1 MYSVKNMLTV
11 EEEIAQ
17 IDCIFKQ
24 LLLLVH
30 QEYYSLLDEEE
41 NPTDEEWFEEVEERV
56 FTFKL
61 QVLKRLRNAEM
72 ERANTSTISYKIF
85 ETNFSF
91 HVNHEIA
98 NHIIKVLIANHGNSL
113 IPILRDSFASTN
125 KSFILEEGLS
135 TRLSFYEV

>member
-1 MYSVKNMLTV
+1 MYSSKNMLTV

-24 LLLLVH
+24 LLLVH
-30 QEYYSLLDEEE
+30 QEYYSL
-41 NPTDEEWFEEVEERV
+41 NPTDEEWFAEVEERV

-72 ERANTSTISYKIF
+72 ERSNTSTISYKIF
-85 ETNFSF
+85 EINSSF
-91 HVNHEIA
+91 YVNHEIA
-98 NHIIKVLIANHGNSL
+98 NHIIIVLIANHGNSL

-125 KSFILEEGLS
+125 KIFILEEGLS

>member
-1 MYSVKNMLTV
+1 MVTV

-24 LLLLVH
+24 LLLVH
-30 QEYYSLLDEEE
+30 QEYYSL

-72 ERANTSTISYKIF
+72 ERSNTSTISYKIF
-85 ETNFSF
+85 EINSSF
-91 HVNHEIA
+91 YVNHEIA
-98 NHIIKVLIANHGNSL
+98 NHIIIVLIANHGNSL
-113 IPILRDSFASTN
+113 IPILWDSFASTN
-125 KSFILEEGLS
+125 KIFILEEGLS

>member
-1 MYSVKNMLTV
+1 MYSSKNILTV

-24 LLLLVH
+24 LLLVH
-30 QEYYSLLDEEE
+30 QEYYSL

-72 ERANTSTISYKIF
+72 ERSNTSTISYKIF
-85 ETNFSF
+85 EINSSF
-91 HVNHEIA
+91 CVNHEIA
-98 NHIIKVLIANHGNSL
+98 NHIIIVLIANHGNSL
-113 IPILRDSFASTN
+113 ISILRDSFASTN
-125 KSFILEEGLS
+125 KIFILEEGLS